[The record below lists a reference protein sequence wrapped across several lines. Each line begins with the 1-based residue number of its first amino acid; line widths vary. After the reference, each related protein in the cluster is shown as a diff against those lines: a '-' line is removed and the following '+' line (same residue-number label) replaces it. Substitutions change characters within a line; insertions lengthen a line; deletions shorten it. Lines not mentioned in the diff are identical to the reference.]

1 MPVGSM
7 LTATGLAYTQAPEGY
22 FETLMENISGLL
34 RGKTVRFPCQTK
46 GRKKRREGTERERG
60 S

>member
-1 MPVGSM
+1 MPVGPM
-7 LTATGLAYTQAPEGY
+7 LTASGLEHTQAPEGY
-22 FETLMENISGLL
+22 FQTLMENISGLS

-46 GRKKRREGTERERG
+46 GGKKRREGTEREKG